1 MIMNFKSTIYRIGIR
16 ILQDFW
22 RLKGSRRITAF
33 GQHYR
38 VTPET
43 VFPTHRHLRLPKGPY
58 PSQIVR
64 YTDFVQMQAVLRY
77 MVELNDSPTFIDI
90 GSHHGAYAMV
100 LGKVAQRRRGRAIAV
115 EPNPESF
122 KVLQQ
127 NVRLNNL
134 EDTVTCE
141 QIAVLDK
148 SGFAGISLQG
158 SQTHVASKEIDY
170 TAEVTILKSLM
181 DKHAIGYV
189 DLLLIDVEGAELPVL
204 RGFPW
209 QTEKPGK
216 IFCELHPY
224 AWKDFDYTCED
235 LRLFLE
241 EHQYR
246 CFDMYLNEHK
256 IFDKESYIGPCI
268 FIPM

>member
-1 MIMNFKSTIYRIGIR
+1 MNFKSMIYRFGMR
-16 ILQDFW
+16 M
-22 RLKGSRRITAF
+22 LKWYWNLTGSRRITAF
-33 GQHYR
+33 GQRYR
-38 VTPET
+38 LTPDTE
-43 VFPTHRHLRLPKGPY
+43 FPTHRHLRLPKESCL
-58 PSQIVR
+58 SQIVR
-64 YTDFVQMQAVLRY
+64 YADFVQIHSILRY
-77 MVELNDSPTFIDI
+77 VSELKNAPTIIDI
-90 GSHHGAYAMV
+90 GAYHGSYAVV
-100 LGKVAQRRRGRAIAV
+100 LGKVAHQLGGKVVAV
-115 EPNPESF
+115 EPNPETF
-122 KVLQQ
+122 TILLE

-148 SGFAGISLQG
+148 SGFAGIALQG

-170 TAEVTILKSLM
+170 TAEVTTLKSLM
-181 DKHAIGYV
+181 DKHRIENV
-189 DLLLIDVEGAELPVL
+189 DLLLIDVEGAELQVL

-256 IFDKESYIGPCI
+256 IFDKVSYIGPCI